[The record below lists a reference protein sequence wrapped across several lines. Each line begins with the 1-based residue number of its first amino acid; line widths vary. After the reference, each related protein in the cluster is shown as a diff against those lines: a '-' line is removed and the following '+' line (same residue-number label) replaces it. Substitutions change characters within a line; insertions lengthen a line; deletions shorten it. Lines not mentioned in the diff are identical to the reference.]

1 MAQIVETMTK
11 KEGKRVNVETME
23 TLTPEESQRLVEALE
38 KMDGFKFFIQSQMVT
53 YRD

>member
-1 MAQIVETMTK
+1 MAQVVETVTK

-23 TLTPEESQRLVEALE
+23 TLTPEKNQRLVEALE
-38 KMDGFKFFIQSQMVT
+38 KLDGFKFFIQSQMAI